1 MMTEAG
7 RRRSSSLRT
16 ARPRIALTPRI
27 PPSMQVAM
35 ELLALITL
43 RVTEPELHRPFRI
56 PLRTPALALL
66 CAPALAFCLGV
77 VVLSLYNG
85 RATRI
90 FWAFAIVAGAAGSC
104 DAILP
109 GWAAKYAPARKRSDF
124 EKPGSK

>member
-1 MMTEAG
+1 
-7 RRRSSSLRT
+7 
-16 ARPRIALTPRI
+16 
-27 PPSMQVAM
+27 M

-43 RVTEPELHRPFRI
+43 RVTEPELNRPFRI

-124 EKPGSK
+124 EKPSPFSK

>member
-1 MMTEAG
+1 
-7 RRRSSSLRT
+7 
-16 ARPRIALTPRI
+16 
-27 PPSMQVAM
+27 M

-90 FWAFAIVAGAAGSC
+90 FWAFAIVAGAAGS
-104 DAILP
+104 
-109 GWAAKYAPARKRSDF
+109 WRK
-124 EKPGSK
+124 EVCLAPGSTDWLGFVRGKREGEESPHSPLK

>member
-1 MMTEAG
+1 
-7 RRRSSSLRT
+7 
-16 ARPRIALTPRI
+16 
-27 PPSMQVAM
+27 M

-124 EKPGSK
+124 EKPFSK